1 MDRIGCFVITRTSPL
16 IRHSCLT
23 PGAKRTVVMAAPSE
37 LRGSVQKSHRRRR
50 PRQSPQ
56 QLPGLAAV
64 KEVARLRRGGRMFVS
79 RLPYQHL
86 IKEVA
91 RPLQNKVN
99 IFYTVSNIFC
109 KFAECCAAGVQWRP
123 RHGAGRHRRLP
134 CWHLRG
140 VHQRV
145 SAGQ

>member
-1 MDRIGCFVITRTSPL
+1 MELRPRKTLLATLDSRLAIERGEKERFDLVVITRTSPL

-23 PGAKRTVVMAAPSE
+23 PGAKNTATVVMAAPAE

-99 IFYTVSNIFC
+99 IFYN
-109 KFAECCAAGVQWRP
+109 
-123 RHGAGRHRRLP
+123 
-134 CWHLRG
+134 
-140 VHQRV
+140 
-145 SAGQ
+145 

>member
-1 MDRIGCFVITRTSPL
+1 
-16 IRHSCLT
+16 
-23 PGAKRTVVMAAPSE
+23 MAAPSE

-50 PRQSPQ
+50 PRQSPQQ

-99 IFYTVSNIFC
+99 IFYTASNIFC
-109 KFAECCAAGVQWRP
+109 KLLNILPQVCHGDHDMVQAATDAYL
-123 RHGAGRHRRLP
+123 AGIYEGFINVCP
-134 CWHLRG
+134 
-140 VHQRV
+140 QV
-145 SAGQ
+145 SNFTLTALILTQNPIPSP

>member
-1 MDRIGCFVITRTSPL
+1 MELRPRKTLLATLDSRLAIERGEKEWFELVVITRTSPL

-23 PGAKRTVVMAAPSE
+23 PGAKNTVVMAAPSE

-99 IFYTVSNIFC
+99 IFYYNIFC
-109 KFAECCAAGVQWRP
+109 KFAK
-123 RHGAGRHRRLP
+123 
-134 CWHLRG
+134 
-140 VHQRV
+140 
-145 SAGQ
+145 

>member
-1 MDRIGCFVITRTSPL
+1 
-16 IRHSCLT
+16 
-23 PGAKRTVVMAAPSE
+23 MAAPSE

-91 RPLQNKVN
+91 RPLQNKVS
-99 IFYTVSNIFC
+99 IFCGALTIFC
-109 KFAECCAAGVQWRP
+109 KF
-123 RHGAGRHRRLP
+123 LKI
-134 CWHLRG
+134 
-140 VHQRV
+140 VHQVCYGDHDMVQAATDAYLAGIYEGFINVCPQV
-145 SAGQ
+145 SNLR